1 MNDEELITLVRE
13 QRDKVPLTIP
23 VEEVIKRGRMQAR
36 HQRNRLV
43 TMVTV
48 VALVVGGTGAFVSSR
63 IGTPPS
69 RPSPNAVRGHV
80 SPPRT
85 APGWHLVADINPA
98 WQAVQAAGFEAGFSL
113 VCPSTSTCYAEN
125 LPAPP
130 GMQAEVEVTND
141 GGSTW
146 KRSELPV
153 TLSSPTRLACVDAD
167 TCAILGNDGA
177 GNASFLETTDGGKS
191 WTASPGPSDLTSWTG
206 LTELSCT
213 TAASCVAL
221 SFDPSGAS
229 AAAEAYTTDDG
240 GDKWSES
247 TLPPDF
253 LPGALQCVWASKCV
267 ATGFFQSPDGSKTAS
282 AGRVLYSTDSGV
294 TWATASLPKASLT
307 TLGPFT
313 RLSCAD
319 ASDCMASFP
328 GKDGAARRNVLV
340 SSDGGESW
348 SQPGASGLGDHF
360 ISGVSCPTALRCWA
374 SGIALPDE
382 SGASGPVVAREG
394 MISSTSNGGKTWQN
408 AQLPAGVGPV
418 ADISCP
424 TVTSCYALAFA
435 APAAGGTARPLT
447 SVLLAYGS

>member
-23 VEEVIKRGRMQAR
+23 VEEIIKRGRMQAR

-43 TMVTV
+43 TMVTL
-48 VALVVGGTGAFVSSR
+48 VALVLGGTGAFVSSR

-85 APGWHLVADINPA
+85 APGWRLVADINPA
-98 WQAVQAAGFEAGFSL
+98 WRAVQAAGFEAGFSL

-125 LPAPP
+125 LPAS

-141 GGSTW
+141 GGNTW
-146 KRSELPV
+146 KPSELPV

-177 GNASFLETTDGGKS
+177 GNATFLETTDGGQS
-191 WTASPGPSDLTSWTG
+191 WTASPGPSDLTSLAG

-229 AAAEAYTTDDG
+229 GAAEAYTTDDG
-240 GDKWSES
+240 GDTWSES

-253 LPGALQCVWASKCV
+253 VPGALQCVLASTCV
-267 ATGFFQSPDGSKTAS
+267 ATGFFQSPDGSKTAP
-282 AGRVLYSTDSGV
+282 AGTVLYSTDSGV
-294 TWATASLPKASLT
+294 TWATASLPTASLT
-307 TLGPFT
+307 TLGAFT

-319 ASDCMASFP
+319 SSDCMASFF
-328 GKDGAARRNVLV
+328 GKGSAARRDVLV

-348 SQPGASGLGDHF
+348 SQPEASGLGDDF
-360 ISGVSCPTALRCWA
+360 ISGVSCPTALQCWA

-382 SGASGPVVAREG
+382 SGASGRVLAREG
-394 MISSTSNGGKTWQN
+394 MISSTSDGGETWQN

-424 TVTSCYALAFA
+424 TAVNCYALAFA
-435 APAAGGTARPLT
+435 PPAAGGTARPLT